1 MKYWILLVLMFT
13 LIIPAFSF
21 NLVQNGKANAKVV
34 VGSDATEPE
43 KNAAKEFVKYIKQIS
58 GANLDIVAVPSKGNN
73 VFIGQT
79 SLAKKALG
87 DFNWNQITDDGIII
101 KSSKNSLVLSGDRP
115 RGTLYA
121 VYSYLEDYLG
131 CMFLTKDA
139 EVVPTKKTISVNN
152 LNIVYNPPFM
162 SRESYFKPN
171 MVDPTFDVKL
181 KLNGHHNVI
190 SDDWGGHIS
199 LVGWCHTLPALIS
212 VAEYGQTH
220 PEYFALRNGTRS
232 LSGHDQVCLSNKDM
246 LKELTKKV
254 LAKIAENPNTK
265 LISVTQADQ
274 QNYCTCPE
282 CTKLT
287 EEYGNSGAL
296 LTVVNAVAK
305 EVKKKYP
312 DVYVETLAYQYTRS
326 APKNIKPDDN
336 VIIRLCTIECDFST
350 PLDSDTN
357 KTFYKDLQDWKKVAK
372 NLYIWDYTVNFS
384 NYHIMHPNFQSLQRN
399 VQIFANNNV
408 KAVFEQG
415 DSFNSNLAMSH
426 LKSWLLAKLLWNPNM
441 DYEKAKK
448 AYLNAYYGKAAG
460 DMNEY
465 INVTTKAVQREHAY
479 LTCFMGSN
487 PYFKTDDYIKCF
499 KLLNSAVKKVD
510 NNPVLKDRVLC
521 ELYSFQVGWL
531 LAPKEVNK
539 AVADSGVL
547 GKYNTKYNFLRMYY
561 DFAKSHD
568 NEYISEG
575 RSIDNSVLAFAK
587 SHPKEGT
594 TPKECE
600 NLPNDVWV
608 DYQENS
614 FMHVLTENH
623 SKNVEDKDASNGKA
637 VWQAPNHVDWS
648 VQKTFST
655 LFFNDDYNYADLY
668 VVYKVIPNTKVGKA
682 YEMGVYN
689 PTNGEYL
696 LRLDINSNDTPDGKY
711 TTKLLGRLNYNVSPN
726 TFLYLNPMGD
736 QSLSKE
742 SLLKGI
748 YVDRIFAIQGK

>member
-1 MKYWILLVLMFT
+1 MKLIISLFIILLLAYPV
-13 LIIPAFSF
+13 FSF
-21 NLVQNGKANAKVV
+21 NIVERNKPNSVIVVAN
-34 VGSDATEPE
+34 DATAPE
-43 KNAAKEFVKYIKQIS
+43 KNAANELAKYINKIS
-58 GANLDIVAVPSKGNN
+58 GVELKIVNTPAKNTNN
-73 VFIGQT
+73 IYIGQT
-79 SLAKKALG
+79 NLTKKILG
-87 DFNWNQITDDGIII
+87 DNFNWRKIKDDGIII
-101 KSSKNSLVLSGDRP
+101 KSSSNYLVLAGDRP

-121 VYSYLEDYLG
+121 VYSYLEDYLS
-131 CMFLTKDA
+131 CMFLTKDD
-139 EVVPTKKTISVNN
+139 EIVPTKKTISVSN
-152 LNIVYNPPFM
+152 LNVVYNPPFM

-171 MVDPTFDVKL
+171 MVDPNYAIKL
-181 KLNGHHNVI
+181 KLNGNSNDI

-199 LVGWCHTLPALIS
+199 LVGWCHTLPGLIS

-220 PEYFALRNGTRS
+220 PEYFALVNGSRS

-246 LKELTKKV
+246 VKELTKKV
-254 LAKIAENPNTK
+254 LARIAENPNTK

-274 QNYCTCPE
+274 QNYCTCPL

-326 APKNIKPDDN
+326 APKDIKPDDN

-399 VQIFANNNV
+399 VQIFAGNNV

-441 DYEKAKK
+441 NYEKAKK

-510 NNPVLKDRVLC
+510 NNPVLKNRVLC

-531 LAPKEVNK
+531 LATPETQKEVAK
-539 AVADSGVL
+539 SGVL
-547 GKYNTKYNFLRMYY
+547 KYKTKGEFIKMYNK
-561 DFAKSHD
+561 FAKEHD
-568 NEYISEG
+568 NKYISEG
-575 RSIDNSVLAFAK
+575 GSIDNSILAHISNPK
-587 SHPKEGT
+587 KEGSI
-594 TPKECE
+594 PDLCK
-600 NLPNDVWV
+600 NLSDDSWYDFQEKDLFNLAGDVC
-608 DYQENS
+608 
-614 FMHVLTENH
+614 
-623 SKNVEDKDASNGKA
+623 SKNIDDPKASNGKCA
-637 VWQAPNHVDWS
+637 FQSSFHNVWS
-648 VQKTFST
+648 IQKALGT
-655 LFFNDDYNYADLY
+655 LFYNTEYKSADFYA
-668 VVYKVIPNTKVGKA
+668 VYRIKPNKKIGVA
-682 YEMGVYN
+682 YEIGIYD
-689 PTNGEYL
+689 PSKKDTICK
-696 LRLDINSNDTPDGKY
+696 LDIKSDDTPNDEYITKYIGNIPYTSSEGTYLYITPMNNAELSDG
-711 TTKLLGRLNYNVSPN
+711 L
-726 TFLYLNPMGD
+726 
-736 QSLSKE
+736 
-742 SLLKGI
+742 
-748 YVDRIFAIQGK
+748 YVDRIFAIQNK